1 MKKGDIMLTKMG
13 RSTIAALLAFIM
25 LFGCAG
31 AVGAAEL
38 PADIVGTEYEQAV
51 NVLTGLGIVNGY
63 VNGTFQDGY
72 IENAFEPD
80 KAVTRAEFV
89 KMVVA
94 ALGMSNVA
102 QQTSDTG
109 FSDVPADHYAAAEIR
124 YAVGIGL
131 IDGVSQTEFQPDSS
145 ILYEQAIK
153 ILVSALGYRV
163 YAEDKGGYPTGYLF
177 TAAERG
183 ISRNVQ
189 ASAGEVVSRGMAAL
203 LIYQSLDVDYMQV
216 TGVGEGAVY
225 EVREGETI
233 LTNLHHLEL
242 RQGVVRGTHETLLTG
257 ESYLK
262 EDQVLIDD
270 TVYQIGNTD
279 AASYLGYMVEFYTPT
294 DLTSSEVPTLMYFK
308 PLENKNTVYQL
319 EADEIASDKT
329 TESLVVCFP
338 DQDRPDRD
346 EKLKLSQFTDVI
358 YNGAVLSGYKKEDLT
373 PETGFVTLIDNDT
386 DGVMD
391 VVLIEAYDTYVATM
405 VKNMYNR
412 IYDSY
417 SSRYIELDA
426 SSAEFEVSIE
436 KDGEPITYQDINEMD
451 IVMVADSKNETGK
464 KLRRAVVMTQTIDG
478 TVAEISGDEVVIG
491 EKEYQI
497 SQSYLEASSRTGSGA
512 EKLEIGDAGTFR
524 LDINGEIASFLR
536 DGSSVSNYGYLVAA
550 GKRGALSDEADFKI
564 FSYDGQ
570 LLMVTSAEKMTY
582 NEKEWNADGE
592 RYNGRLVL
600 EEPAFQKDGAF
611 APQLI
616 KYALNEDGELK
627 EIETAVS
634 GYDENRFSLDEDYR
648 GAAQRIDSTYVLSG
662 KYYIPESVLIFNI
675 GLSENGKVDEEQL
688 QILKRSN
695 ISSNSTKYKPA
706 VYDVDKYGAIKV
718 MVMEERDAGDNFYW
732 LDYSLR
738 VLTLVESKQ
747 QVLDGEDVR
756 YKLTGYFNG
765 KPVSYIAQ
773 DDSVNELV
781 EQVQPGDLVQISEN
795 NGRIARIRRVFA
807 LHGKLPET
815 HPLYRR
821 LDSVAMSGEQFGQ
834 AIIDG
839 EQSNAESSGLY
850 GIFGITNTY
859 HEDIMKVMTLDAAG
873 NRAELTKILRSG
885 AYICYFDETNPRNT
899 EAGVCTREDIL
910 SSTSEEALDGSVIF
924 LYTRNGSPTGAVIYK
939 LLDPPEIPGV

>member
-1 MKKGDIMLTKMG
+1 MEKGEIKLTKMG

-25 LFGCAG
+25 LFGCMG

-72 IENAFEPD
+72 VENAFEPD

-89 KMVVA
+89 RMMVA
-94 ALGMSNVA
+94 ALGMSDAA
-102 QQTSDTG
+102 QLGSGTG
-109 FSDVPADHYAAAEIR
+109 FSDVPADHYAAGDIG

-131 IDGVSQTEFQPDSS
+131 IDGVSQAEFQPDAP
-145 ILYEQAIK
+145 ILYEQAVK

-177 TAAERG
+177 VAAERG
-183 ISRNVQ
+183 ISRHVQ
-189 ASAGEVVSRGMAAL
+189 ARVGAVVSRGMAAE
-203 LIYQSLDVDYMQV
+203 LIYQALDVDYMQV
-216 TGVGEGAVY
+216 VGVGDGAVY

-233 LTNLHHLEL
+233 LTHLHHLEL
-242 RQGVVRGTHETLLTG
+242 RQGVVRGTAETLLTG

-270 TVYQIGNTD
+270 TVYQAGNTD

-294 DLTSSEVPTLMYFK
+294 DLVAGEVPALMYFK
-308 PLENKNTVYQL
+308 PLENKNTVYRL
-319 EADEIASDKT
+319 EADEIAAG
-329 TESLVVCFP
+329 E
-338 DQDRPDRD
+338 RPDKK

-391 VVLIEAYDTYVATM
+391 VVLIDAYDTYVATM

-417 SSRYIELDA
+417 SSRYVELDA
-426 SSAEFEVSIE
+426 LSGEYEVSIE
-436 KDGEPITYQDINEMD
+436 KDGEAISYEDINEMD
-451 IVMVADSKNETGK
+451 IVMVADSKNTTGK
-464 KLRRAVVMTQTIDG
+464 KLRRAVVLTQKLNG
-478 TVAEISGDEVVIG
+478 TVSEISGDEVVIG

-512 EKLEIGDAGTFR
+512 EPLESGLSGSFG
-524 LDINGEIASFLR
+524 LDINGKIASFLQ
-536 DGSSVSNYGYLVAA
+536 DGTAVSNYGYLVAA
-550 GKRGALSDEADFKI
+550 GKRGVMSDVADFKI
-564 FSYDGQ
+564 FTYDGQ
-570 LLMVTSAEKMTY
+570 LLMVSSAEKMTY
-582 NEKEWNADGE
+582 NEKERNADGE

-616 KYALNEDGELK
+616 KYALNSDGELK
-627 EIETAVS
+627 EVETAVN

-648 GAAQRIDSTYVLSG
+648 GAAQRIDTTYVLSG

-675 GLSENGKVDEEQL
+675 GLDENGKVDDSQL

-765 KPVSYIAQ
+765 NQVSYVAQ

-815 HPLYRR
+815 HPLYKS

-850 GIFGITNTY
+850 GIFGVANTY
-859 HEDIMKVMTLDAAG
+859 HDDIMKVMTLDSAG

-885 AYICYFDETNPRNT
+885 AYICYFDETNPRKT

-924 LYTRNGSPTGAVIYK
+924 LYTRNGSPTGAIIYK
-939 LLDPPEIPGV
+939 LLDPPEFPGV